1 MAAARAAAAR
11 STAGSP
17 ATGRGGPR
25 GGLPAGTQPPG
36 SPAQLP
42 VTSTPQSPSTP
53 GPQEHDATGSGGT
66 LADAVLRPVREGN
79 AFESTVEHLATA
91 IRLGVFAEGERL
103 PPEREL
109 AERLK
114 VGRATLRDAIGALR
128 QAGLVTTRRG
138 RGGGSVVVYRGPRV
152 EGTGVQGLD
161 WTREQIADALAFR
174 RVVEPGAAA
183 LAAGAGLSAEQRSW
197 LVEALRAVTAAGDE
211 GRRVADARLHLA
223 IASLSG
229 SARVVD
235 AVTQAQSCIAELL
248 AAIPVLQVNI
258 AHSDSQHA
266 EIVEAVL
273 AGDADRARTVMEE
286 HCDATSAL
294 LRGLIA

>member
-11 STAGSP
+11 TAVRPSAARAVVAPLHGPP
-17 ATGRGGPR
+17 A
-25 GGLPAGTQPPG
+25 AGTEPD
-36 SPAQLP
+36 
-42 VTSTPQSPSTP
+42 P
-53 GPQEHDATGSGGT
+53 GPSAGAN

-91 IRLGVFAEGERL
+91 IRLGVFAEGDRL

-109 AERLK
+109 AERLR

-161 WTREQIADALAFR
+161 WTRDQIADALAFR

-183 LAAGAGLSAEQRSW
+183 LAASSDLSADQRAW
-197 LVEALRAVTAAGDE
+197 LVEALRAVTTGADE
-211 GRRVADARLHLA
+211 VRRVADARLHLGL
-223 IASLSG
+223 ASLSG
-229 SARVVD
+229 SSRVVD
-235 AVTQAQSCIAELL
+235 AVAQAQSCMAELL
-248 AAIPVLQVNI
+248 AAIPVLRVNI
-258 AHSDSQHA
+258 AHSDAQHA
-266 EIVEAVL
+266 DIVEAVL
-273 AGDADRARTVMEE
+273 TGDAERARTVMEE